1 MRGVGQRCLELGQR
15 TVLARPLE
23 VLQRL
28 LERERPDPLAGAG
41 AGAHPTPL
49 VLLSPSGHAGA
60 GRDRRPAHRRS
71 AQRRGGGRRHGAPA
85 FSADPTDGLR
95 GRCASCPGEPRNRAR
110 GVRLDSRAREQPGR
124 CYAGAAANAGGHH
137 SRTSRLTQTACFAPH
152 GLTGLLDWH
161 LLYPIHA
168 VIFSGLAR
176 ALARHAESAGIIQG

>member
-1 MRGVGQRCLELGQR
+1 MTLEQTMDVFFAVAALLFGALWGSFLNVVIHRLPRDESIVRPRSRCPHCATPIPWYHNLP
-15 TVLARPLE
+15 VLSFVA
-23 VLQRL
+23 
-28 LERERPDPLAGAG
+28 
-41 AGAHPTPL
+41 
-49 VLLSPSGHAGA
+49 
-60 GRDRRPAHRRS
+60 
-71 AQRRGGGRRHGAPA
+71 
-85 FSADPTDGLR
+85 LR